1 MNNIPNLIVM
11 LTHND
16 KTVLNAYDIFEK
28 CRNSKAKFWGFK
40 EEPIPLDEMKRLYSY
55 MKSMDKTTFL
65 EVIAYDEQNGLKGAK
80 MALECGVDILMGTV
94 FYDSINNLCKENNL
108 KYMPFVGQVSERP
121 SILEGDIDD
130 MIQEANI
137 YISKGAYG
145 IDLLGYRYISGNPI
159 ELNKKIVEKIN
170 APVCIAG
177 SINSY
182 QRLDEIKEANPWSF
196 TIGGAFFE
204 NKFGEDF
211 EKQIN
216 NVCNYIEN

>member
-28 CRNSKAKFWGFK
+28 CKNSKAKFWGFK
-40 EEPIPLDEMKRLYSY
+40 EEPIPLEEMKRLYSY
-55 MKSMDKTTFL
+55 MKSMGKTTFL
-65 EVIAYDEQNGLKGAK
+65 EVIAYDEQNGLKGAQ
-80 MALECGVDILMGTV
+80 MAVECGVDILMGTV
-94 FYDSINNLCKENNL
+94 FYDSINNFCKENKL

-130 MIQEANI
+130 MVQEANT

-177 SINSY
+177 SINTY
-182 QRLDEIKEANPWSF
+182 KRLDEIKEANPWSF